1 MDQLYEFG
9 IRHGRKVLI
18 LVAAAVHI
26 AVLLLVTFRLSP
38 TRTEER
44 EVAEVFKMVDV
55 AEYVPPPPTRP
66 KEIVPPEATVQVAV
80 QAPVASDIIETEKM
94 VLETDRP
101 ITTAVVMDRLEEAIE
116 YVPQHKVSRVPVIP
130 AQRVLDRIQ
139 YPDLAAKQG
148 IEAVVYLE
156 LHIDRG
162 GRIRNILV
170 LKDPG
175 YGFAQAAIKALDG
188 IVCQPAAANG
198 EAVAVKFRYPVRF
211 TLKR

>member
-9 IRHGRKVLI
+9 VRHGRKVLI
-18 LVAAAVHI
+18 LVAAAVHL

-55 AEYVPPPPTRP
+55 AEYVPPPPKPR
-66 KEIVPPEATVQVAV
+66 EYVPPEATVNVAV
-80 QAPVASDIIETEKM
+80 QAPVAAEVIETERT
-94 VLETDRP
+94 VIESDRP
-101 ITTAVVMDRLEEAIE
+101 MTSSAGTELAEVIE

-156 LHIDRG
+156 LHIDRE

-175 YGFAQAAIKALDG
+175 YGFAQAAIKALEG

-211 TLKR
+211 ALKR

>member
-18 LVAAAVHI
+18 LVAAAVHL

-80 QAPVASDIIETEKM
+80 QAPVASDIVETEKM

-101 ITTAVVMDRLEEAIE
+101 ITTAVGTELAEAIDF
-116 YVPQHKVSRVPVIP
+116 VPQHKVSRVPVIP

-156 LHIDRG
+156 LHIDRE

-198 EAVAVKFRYPVRF
+198 DTVAVKFRYPVRF

>member
-18 LVAAAVHI
+18 LVAAAVHL

-38 TRTEER
+38 TRTQER
-44 EVAEVFKMVDV
+44 EAAEVFKMVDV
-55 AEYVPPPPTRP
+55 AEYVPPPPKPR
-66 KEIVPPEATVQVAV
+66 EYVPPEATVNVAV
-80 QAPVASDIIETEKM
+80 QAPVAAEVIETERT
-94 VLETDRP
+94 VIESDRP
-101 ITTAVVMDRLEEAIE
+101 MTSAAGTELAEVID
-116 YVPQHKVSRVPVIP
+116 YVPQHKVSRVPIIP

-156 LHIDRG
+156 LHIDRE
-162 GRIRNILV
+162 GRIRNIVV

-175 YGFAQAAIKALDG
+175 YGFAQAAVKALEG

-211 TLKR
+211 ALKR